1 MRKELNPNDGSAVRV
16 LGLKEVQ
23 FSEMDNSL

>member
-1 MRKELNPNDGSAVRV
+1 MREELNPSDGNAVRV

-23 FSEMDNSL
+23 FLEMDNSL

>member
-1 MRKELNPNDGSAVRV
+1 MRKELNPSDGNAVRV
-16 LGLKEVQ
+16 LGLKKFQ